1 MLAGPRRPYHAVSEQ
16 HSRRCGVTT
25 AGRLLPHGRS
35 RSLKGESPFVRISE
49 GGAALSTFSIAVQY
63 AWPIARLYSRW
74 LATAVRCRHRAAQS
88 PLRSHYNEATASMV
102 SRGLVWF
109 GAEYQRL
116 KRHYSIVSVIMSI
129 GCLAPGTNTYHGCG
143 SWGHRVHYGCGHA
156 YWRATDVPRSHGYSP
171 HTFPFSYMVKNER
184 ISAPMSL
191 SKKLPPGVGGW
202 GSA

>member
-1 MLAGPRRPYHAVSEQ
+1 MLAGPRRPFKAVSDQ
-16 HSRRCGVTT
+16 HSSRYGVTT
-25 AGRLLPHGRS
+25 SGRLLPHLRS

-109 GAEYQRL
+109 GTEYQRL

-129 GCLAPGTNTYHGCG
+129 GCLAPGTDKHI
-143 SWGHRVHYGCGHA
+143 
-156 YWRATDVPRSHGYSP
+156 PRMWFLGPSGALRLRTCLLASDGRTAQPRILPP

-191 SKKLPPGVGGW
+191 SKKLPPGVGG
-202 GSA
+202 